1 MIRRFGFLAASS
13 LLVAVTAFPAMAQ
26 TVPAQPD
33 ESEAQAV
40 TSPEAAGNGKS
51 SVLSEFPVEGG
62 VHITPSQA
70 ASHDTDMIGELSVD
84 SNGAKRNLAAVM
96 KFVDAEGGIY
106 GAEKACFPHRAA
118 LFQRC
123 SFLIL
128 DQWKTVYG
136 EDLPKMQIKDGSRT
150 EDIIVQMWGRVSDRS
165 EAISRDAQSKCGEV
179 DAAMRQ
185 SRIWKYCS
193 EPDWSSVSEDDAAI
207 STGAAAQ

>member
-1 MIRRFGFLAASS
+1 MTRRIGLAGALS
-13 LLVAVTAFPAMAQ
+13 LLVAVSAFPAMAQ
-26 TVPAQPD
+26 SVQAGDQAD
-33 ESEAQAV
+33 QGSGEA
-40 TSPEAAGNGKS
+40 EGGKA
-51 SVLSEFPVEGG
+51 SVLKEFPVDGG
-62 VHITPSQA
+62 VHITPGQS
-70 ASHDTDMIGELSVD
+70 ASRDSDMISELSVD

-128 DQWKTVYG
+128 DKWQDVYG

-150 EDIIVQMWGRVSDRS
+150 EDIIVQMWSRVSDRS

-179 DAAMRQ
+179 DVAMQQ
-185 SRIWKYCS
+185 SKIWKYCS
-193 EPDWSSVSEDDAAI
+193 EPDWSSISEDSLSA
-207 STGAAAQ
+207 STSEEQ